1 MRDNTF
7 QHRASQTRYIWL
19 YDYKYAAR
27 RSSCPPLRSCLDFA
41 QGNRDCRM
49 CGRNLNCASGAGTM
63 IVKSP
68 LNVRAGIA
76 PAGWHGA
83 DMQQFAILGALRF
96 QARPFRALRPSGP
109 SARGRNL
116 SRPCR
121 KRPRMPEGG
130 LDCKLLLPAAQH
142 NGPTCP
148 KAAFP
153 LLPHNPRAG
162 MIARRIAPQRT
173 QHPQLQPPRRE
184 NRASA
189 PPPPSQ
195 AKSRARTAA
204 SLVSF
209 TKRKNCDRIILMFQ
223 RRNAY
228 DMSTVRRYGRQ
239 NTIH

>member
-27 RSSCPPLRSCLDFA
+27 HSSCPPLRSCLDFA

-96 QARPFRALRPSGP
+96 QARPFHALRPSGP

-121 KRPRMPEGG
+121 KRPHMPEGG
-130 LDCKLLLPAAQH
+130 LPPPA
-142 NGPTCP
+142 P
-148 KAAFP
+148 
-153 LLPHNPRAG
+153 
-162 MIARRIAPQRT
+162 
-173 QHPQLQPPRRE
+173 QPPRRDD
-184 NRASA
+184 RASYSA
-189 PPPPSQ
+189 AENATSSTATPASG
-195 AKSRARTAA
+195 KSRIGAA
-204 SLVSF
+204 SPIVG
-209 TKRKNCDRIILMFQ
+209 KIPRAN
-223 RRNAY
+223 
-228 DMSTVRRYGRQ
+228 GRFSCFLYKTQ
-239 NTIH
+239 KL